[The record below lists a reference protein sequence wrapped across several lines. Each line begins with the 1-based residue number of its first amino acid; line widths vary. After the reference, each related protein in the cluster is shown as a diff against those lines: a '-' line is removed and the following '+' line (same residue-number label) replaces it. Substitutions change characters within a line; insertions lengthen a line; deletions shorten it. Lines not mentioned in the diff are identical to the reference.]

1 MIRRS
6 VSMLTLLVA
15 LVFSTNAIADLQSV
29 APEDAFARV
38 SETEGVVFV
47 DLYADW

>member
-6 VSMLTLLVA
+6 VSTLTLLVA
-15 LVFSTNAIADLQSV
+15 LVFSTHASGDLQSV
-29 APEDAFARV
+29 APDDAFARV
-38 SETEGVVFV
+38 SETQGVVFV